1 MACKEC
7 DGQSAAI
14 QHVHVHRQ
22 ETVNA
27 DSIEYGTPSK
37 GGVVKVYLNT
47 ADPEAA
53 IKKLDAAFA
62 LRQYAEDLATGK
74 RQIAKIEILAPGIT
88 VRLENKEGKK
98 EVIEA

>member
-1 MACKEC
+1 MPCDC

-14 QHVHVHRQ
+14 RHVHVHRQ

-27 DSIEYGTPSK
+27 DSIEIGTPSK
-37 GGVVKVYLNT
+37 GGAVKVYLNS

-53 IKKLDAAFA
+53 VKKLDAAFA

-74 RQIAKIEILAPGIT
+74 RQIAKIEILAPGIQ
-88 VRLENKEGKK
+88 VKLENRNGET
-98 EVIEA
+98 EVLQG

>member
-1 MACKEC
+1 MACDC

-14 QHVHVHRQ
+14 RHVHVHRQ

-37 GGVVKVYLNT
+37 GGAVKVYLNT

-74 RQIAKIEILAPGIT
+74 RQIAKIEVLAPGIS
-88 VRLENKEGKK
+88 VKLENRVGQS
-98 EVIEA
+98 EVIRT